1 MDRSSQVF
9 SYLIFWFENLIYYIP
24 LMLLTE
30 IVLIPYIYL
39 RMIFNIMKVEKF
51 LSGILFCVSWLII
64 GLPYLLY
71 TAGVDVYNYFKVLC
85 DYREDDFNN
94 ETQKEDELQD
104 KIVIYN
110 EIIDTIRAIKNIFKR
125 NKQKKFLKN

>member
-39 RMIFNIMKVEKF
+39 RMIFNIMKVEKL
-51 LSGILFCVSWLII
+51 LSGLLFSVSWLII

>member
-1 MDRSSQVF
+1 
-9 SYLIFWFENLIYYIP
+9 
-24 LMLLTE
+24 MLLTE
-30 IVLIPYIYL
+30 IVLIPYIYF

-51 LSGILFCVSWLII
+51 LSGILFSFSWLII

-94 ETQKEDELQD
+94 ETEKEDEL
-104 KIVIYN
+104 
-110 EIIDTIRAIKNIFKR
+110 
-125 NKQKKFLKN
+125 

>member
-1 MDRSSQVF
+1 
-9 SYLIFWFENLIYYIP
+9 
-24 LMLLTE
+24 MLLTE
-30 IVLIPYIYL
+30 IVLIPYIYF

-51 LSGILFCVSWLII
+51 LSGILFSLAWLII

-94 ETQKEDELQD
+94 ETEKEDEL
-104 KIVIYN
+104 
-110 EIIDTIRAIKNIFKR
+110 
-125 NKQKKFLKN
+125 

>member
-1 MDRSSQVF
+1 
-9 SYLIFWFENLIYYIP
+9 
-24 LMLLTE
+24 
-30 IVLIPYIYL
+30 
-39 RMIFNIMKVEKF
+39 MKVEKF
-51 LSGILFCVSWLII
+51 LSGILFSVSWLII

-125 NKQKKFLKN
+125 NKQKKY